1 MAFSLSTH
9 LQLAN
14 LPEPS
19 TVPCPPLSQLSHVA
33 CAYRRAL
40 GQTFRGQEARCML
53 LGGHPLL
60 PGLPGDTVLYGSA
73 GEDPGMARGCGQRQS
88 RILVVQL

>member
-1 MAFSLSTH
+1 
-9 LQLAN
+9 
-14 LPEPS
+14 
-19 TVPCPPLSQLSHVA
+19 
-33 CAYRRAL
+33 
-40 GQTFRGQEARCML
+40 ML